1 MIGWNGGW
9 WFAVATPEVEKAKKT
24 EVYFLTLSFLSGF
37 IFLSSPYWLEIDW
50 NFLIMKC
57 WTLISIRS
65 ADEVWTPPTVLE
77 RHINSRCS
85 LQSSCE
91 STVLYLFSS
100 RRLLNESGEGER
112 CPQHLVFGFRKSGAA
127 QNTLYILS
135 EKKRGFMITARKW
148 YQIRGV
154 HTPGIMGRTCLGWVS
169 EWKNPLQ
176 GFSPSQLQSMLK
188 MLGHVCPVYTPGSRI
203 VYQLLGWVM
212 LPMSWTDL
220 KGQFI

>member
-1 MIGWNGGW
+1 MVKPFRTRTRTMNGDSWSKGRRGRW
-9 WFAVATPEVEKAKKT
+9 LGEMEADDSLWQLLKLKRQKKKK
-24 EVYFLTLSFLSGF
+24 VYFLTLSFLSGF

-135 EKKRGFMITARKW
+135 EKKRGFMITARK
-148 YQIRGV
+148 
-154 HTPGIMGRTCLGWVS
+154 
-169 EWKNPLQ
+169 
-176 GFSPSQLQSMLK
+176 
-188 MLGHVCPVYTPGSRI
+188 
-203 VYQLLGWVM
+203 
-212 LPMSWTDL
+212 
-220 KGQFI
+220 